1 MSENSSDLIKQIK
14 LKYKSMYEKMH
25 EIDQLR
31 KDIKSIQKNLFKTC
45 EHDWIRDWD
54 EPSDSRCKWKCKHCE
69 LSRNTYLYTY

>member
-31 KDIKSIQKNLFKTC
+31 KDIKFLQKNLFKTC

-69 LSRNTYLYTY
+69 LSRNPYLYN